1 MRSYADP
8 DKQIVVQ
15 LYVQNMKESTEFYRS
30 LGFEVVEEEGNFA
43 QLKWG
48 DAFLFLEEA
57 SEAPSPSIN
66 PVGNIRI
73 LVPNVDHYWGLS
85 QKLGIPATR
94 PIEDR
99 YYGLRD
105 FTIAGPDG
113 MGLRFAT
120 RISELEAKKEMK
132 PHANSPPLRIL
143 LRVRDGEKEMFR
155 SASAGADK
163 TNVKVEKGG
172 AYEE

>member
-8 DKQIVVQ
+8 DKQMVVQ
-15 LYVQNMKESTEFYRS
+15 LYVRNMKESSEFYRS

-43 QLKWG
+43 QLRWD

-57 SEAPSPSIN
+57 GEAPSPPSN
-66 PVGNIRI
+66 PVGDIRI
-73 LVPNVDHYWGLS
+73 LVPNVDHYWVLS
-85 QKLGIPATR
+85 QKLGIPPIR
-94 PIEDR
+94 PIENR

-120 RISELEAKKEMK
+120 RISDLEA
-132 PHANSPPLRIL
+132 
-143 LRVRDGEKEMFR
+143 
-155 SASAGADK
+155 
-163 TNVKVEKGG
+163 
-172 AYEE
+172 